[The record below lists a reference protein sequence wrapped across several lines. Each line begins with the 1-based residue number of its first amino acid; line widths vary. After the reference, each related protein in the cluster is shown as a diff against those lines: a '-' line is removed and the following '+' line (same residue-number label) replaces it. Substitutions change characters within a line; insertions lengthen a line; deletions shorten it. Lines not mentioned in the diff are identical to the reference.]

1 MDFLTR
7 PTSVHISAEVAGSPD
22 TVDTLEA
29 FDEGF
34 KEAGLVSDEDNVVVA
49 DRGFEELVSANFRW
63 VVLDLH
69 CNLGS
74 AEAFF
79 IWVTCEGC
87 LAEEVSA
94 QVS

>member
-1 MDFLTR
+1 M
-7 PTSVHISAEVAGSPD
+7 
-22 TVDTLEA
+22 DTLEA

-49 DRGFEELVSANFRW
+49 DRGFEEIVSANFRW

-79 IWVTCEGC
+79 VWVACEGC

-94 QVS
+94 QIS